1 MPPAD
6 PASRAGGMPKASGD
20 PSSRTFAD
28 NMTLSYK
35 APLEDVTQPS
45 LRVFFRSRSARD
57 NQIKSTIIGAV
68 FMAAAGCYIAR
79 RWEPTTML
87 IAGLAGAFAGALL
100 NCFTYKPTATRRIRK
115 YTKRETEGRILAQTT
130 YFLKGDRIECECLDV
145 IVSFSLS
152 DLESVTEDS
161 ERLELYF
168 GSKGLCTIP
177 LRAFSS
183 DVEKSKFIE
192 KVKCEQTGPA
202 NRRPSGTSGMPPAD
216 SASRA
221 GSAPKASGGR

>member
-1 MPPAD
+1 MPE
-6 PASRAGGMPKASGD
+6 ASRD
-20 PSSRTFAD
+20 TSSRTFAEI
-28 NMTLSYK
+28 MTLSYQ
-35 APLEDVTQPS
+35 ATIEDVTEPS

-79 RWEPTTML
+79 RWEPTTL
-87 IAGLAGAFAGALL
+87 IIAGLVGAIAGALL
-100 NCFTYKPTATRRIRK
+100 NYFTYKPTATRRIRK
-115 YTKRETEGRILAQTT
+115 YMKRETEGRIPAQTT
-130 YFLKGDRIECECLDV
+130 YSLKEDRIECECLDV
-145 IVSFSLS
+145 IVSFSLA

-161 ERLELYF
+161 ERIELYF
-168 GSKGLCTIP
+168 GNKGLCTIP
-177 LRAFSS
+177 IRAFSS

-202 NRRPSGTSGMPPAD
+202 NHRPSGTSGMPPAD

-221 GSAPKASGGR
+221 GAMPEASGDS